1 MKQLLYA
8 AAVIAAV
15 GLAPTAYAV
24 PTSINAGACVPGAFG
39 NNCSAVAI
47 ATSTTTPGILSVP
60 SQTVGAFT
68 VSGSASA
75 STTTT
80 SATFNSQTITL
91 SSVVGGLL
99 NVYFTVLDIPTAG
112 TPLNFVTSFT
122 SNNQNGTI
130 SHAANLASF
139 LSNTDGLFDLGLQTS
154 LASASLTSA
163 VLETAGPTGSVQ
175 TPGALVSVT
184 EVYQIKLLGCTP
196 GNPCNSN
203 LTIDL
208 SAAQVPEPASLA
220 LLGVGLLGLGFVANR
235 KRSV

>member
-99 NVYFTVLDIPTAG
+99 NVYLRTGTARQDLG
-112 TPLNFVTSFT
+112 RLNFVTSF
-122 SNNQNGTI
+122 G
-130 SHAANLASF
+130 A
-139 LSNTDGLFDLGLQTS
+139 QTARVAPS
-154 LASASLTSA
+154 PTRQSG
-163 VLETAGPTGSVQ
+163 VFPLEH
-175 TPGALVSVT
+175 
-184 EVYQIKLLGCTP
+184 
-196 GNPCNSN
+196 
-203 LTIDL
+203 
-208 SAAQVPEPASLA
+208 
-220 LLGVGLLGLGFVANR
+220 
-235 KRSV
+235 